1 MLGIQEEMRSEE
13 LGSKREWKRAPK
25 EASSRW
31 GKYKLDD
38 DDRELIKK
46 HDIRT
51 REETLSL
58 LSSNYWST
66 INQILASKSVTKKSS
81 LPASYELDSVN
92 WIQVL
97 FDYLVTSQAGSGV
110 AKIDPKPGHWRCLI
124 ISSSQ
129 ERRRQTKPSS

>member
-1 MLGIQEEMRSEE
+1 VLGIQEEMRSEE

-58 LSSNYWST
+58 LSSNYWNT

-97 FDYLVTSQAGSGV
+97 FDFV
-110 AKIDPKPGHWRCLI
+110 IKPGAM
-124 ISSSQ
+124 SP
-129 ERRRQTKPSS
+129 K